1 MKHGRLTTNTLLLNL
16 LTKCGELIN
25 QCKAKYGN
33 KVNYLFAL
41 LSGVFG
47 VLAFA
52 PFNFWPAYA
61 ISICSSIWFI
71 KQADTLKTAFRSGL
85 ALGLGFFGA
94 GISWV
99 YVSIATYGQIGWLL
113 SVLITL
119 AFVAVLASFYALA
132 FSLTWKLITRF
143 QHWPISL
150 VFTVSLLLS
159 EYLRSTLFTG
169 FPWLLP
175 GYSLHT
181 TWAFELSPIG
191 GIWLLTSLAILTFS
205 FPVAAFFEGLKK
217 QSLLGITILLAWG
230 TSLYLHNTPI
240 EFSQEIGKLKTTLI
254 QGNIK
259 QDEKWLPENA
269 GPTLDYYQA
278 ASLEHLDSDLIVWPE
293 TAITYLHHQVAPFL
307 APFDKVLK
315 ESNTSLIT
323 GVPVFTQ
330 SPDKDIGQGSFYNGL
345 WTFGD
350 GFGLYLKQKLVPFG
364 EYIPF
369 QDLLGPVFDIF
380 GQPMTSFQKGEINQ
394 PSLQIGEWA
403 ISSFI
408 CYEIVYPDLVRNMVR
423 DSDILLTVSN
433 DGWFGESIGPLQHLQ
448 IAQFRAKES
457 SRYLIRATN
466 TGVTAIMDEKGNIIK
481 QLPQFTR
488 SSLTADVKLL
498 KGITPYVTY
507 GNLIVLSFLFSLIA
521 LYLLYYL
528 IKAKD

>member
-1 MKHGRLTTNTLLLNL
+1 MKHGRLTAYKQPLSL
-16 LTKCGELIN
+16 LTKLSNLIT
-25 QCKAKYGN
+25 QSKAKYGN
-33 KVNYLFAL
+33 KVDYFFAL
-41 LSGVFG
+41 VSGMLG

-52 PFNFWPAYA
+52 PFNIWPAYA
-61 ISICSSIWFI
+61 VTICSSIWFI
-71 KQADTLKTAFRSGL
+71 KQADTLKTAFKSGL

-99 YVSIATYGQIGWLL
+99 YVSIATYGQIGLLL
-113 SVLITL
+113 SILITL
-119 AFVAVLASFYALA
+119 AFVALLASFYAFA
-132 FSLTWKLITRF
+132 FSITWKVINKF
-143 QHWPISL
+143 KQWPISL
-150 VFTVSLLLS
+150 IFTISLLFS
-159 EYLRSTLFTG
+159 EFLRSTLFTG

-175 GYSLHT
+175 GYSLHS

-191 GIWLLTSLAILTFS
+191 GIWLLSSLAILTFS
-205 FPVAAFFEGLKK
+205 LPTAVFFEGFKK
-217 QSLLGITILLAWG
+217 QSLLCFALIITWG
-230 TSLYLHNTPI
+230 ASLYLPHSEI
-240 EFSQEIGKLKTTLI
+240 QFSEEIGKLKTTLI

-278 ASLEHLDSDLIVWPE
+278 TSLEHLDSDLIIWPE
-293 TAITYLHHQVAPFL
+293 TAITYLHHQVEPFL
-307 APFDKVLK
+307 APFDKILK

-330 SPDKDIGQGSFYNGL
+330 SPDKALGQGHFYNGL

-369 QDLLGPVFDIF
+369 QELLGPIFDIF
-380 GQPMTSFQKGEINQ
+380 GQPMTSFQKGESNQ

-408 CYEIVYPDLVRNMVR
+408 CYEIVYPELVRSMVR

-466 TGVTAIMDEKGNIIK
+466 TGVTAIMDAEGSIK
-481 QLPQFTR
+481 QQLPQFTR
-488 SSLTADVKLL
+488 ASLTAEVKLL
-498 KGITPYVTY
+498 KGITPYVQY
-507 GNLIVLSFLFSLIA
+507 GNLVVLSFLFSLI
-521 LYLLYYL
+521 LLYSLYFT
-528 IKAKD
+528 IRAKD